1 CGVGQEC
8 PGVTDRTRPHAL
20 PAQTSAAPARVY
32 PHSADRPVR
41 SHSDWRQARQRPVR
55 PLVPRPPR
63 PRHQPDHSQNDLPL
77 VHVSIASTL
86 TFPAG
91 AHDTR
96 ATAACP
102 GASAARRLV
111 RVTLD
116 NVLVTVNY
124 FGCSARSGQSAA
136 LSHMAFRAPAG
147 LPVIQTLCIWLV
159 NTALSHLFAELGWF
173 VPTVQTVHILG
184 IAVVITLLFVLNF
197 RLLRITRSGPPLQR
211 IAQDSLPWVWRALL
225 VLLTTGVLLTI
236 TEPAR
241 ELLNSAFRW
250 KMLMV
255 VVLAVLTAVIQF
267 AL

>member
-1 CGVGQEC
+1 
-8 PGVTDRTRPHAL
+8 
-20 PAQTSAAPARVY
+20 
-32 PHSADRPVR
+32 
-41 SHSDWRQARQRPVR
+41 
-55 PLVPRPPR
+55 
-63 PRHQPDHSQNDLPL
+63 
-77 VHVSIASTL
+77 
-86 TFPAG
+86 
-91 AHDTR
+91 
-96 ATAACP
+96 
-102 GASAARRLV
+102 
-111 RVTLD
+111 
-116 NVLVTVNY
+116 
-124 FGCSARSGQSAA
+124 
-136 LSHMAFRAPAG
+136 M
-147 LPVIQTLCIWLV
+147 IQTLCIWLA

-267 AL
+267 ALKRDPAYWSTSPLRRMQGNVIAVASLILCISIVAAGRLIAYV